1 MKVVWT
7 DASIHELQALY
18 DFIAQTS
25 TFYAS
30 RIVDRLTRRSMQI
43 ESFPHSG
50 RVVPEYEVDY
60 IREIIEYPYR
70 IIYRIREEYIEV
82 LSVIHSARLLPEDL

>member
-7 DASIHELQALY
+7 DASINELQAIY

-25 TFYAS
+25 ILYAS
-30 RIVDRLTRRSMQI
+30 RIVDRLTRRSIQI
-43 ESFPHSG
+43 ESFPRSG
-50 RVVPEYEVDY
+50 RMVPEYEADHV
-60 IREIIEYPYR
+60 REIIEHPYR

-82 LSVIHSARLLPEDL
+82 LSVIHSARLLPEKL